1 VFISLEPTGKG
12 CIETLLS
19 PFLSTSI
26 DLSVIF
32 ALDVN
37 FPQGG
42 AFVLSFRQRHSH
54 RKLSPA
60 THRSASA
67 KAIVIVLGKAKE
79 AFHLS
84 DVFPSTPIAPL
95 S

>member
-1 VFISLEPTGKG
+1 MLIPLEPTGKG
-12 CIETLLS
+12 CVETLLS

-42 AFVLSFRQRHSH
+42 AFVLGFRQRHSH
-54 RKLSPA
+54 SKLSAA
-60 THRSASA
+60 THPSASA
-67 KAIVIVLGKAKE
+67 KAVVLVLGKAKE
-79 AFHLS
+79 AFHLPDFS
-84 DVFPSTPIAPL
+84 PPL
-95 S
+95 R